1 MSTREAR
8 TTRWRPELDGLARRA
23 NLPLHAARRPGL
35 SRRAQGHGRRR
46 EYSLDRL
53 ADAKV
58 NAPNASLLLS
68 PIEGYEDAKG
78 GKATEL
84 RGVKAL
90 SPNEVEIRVDRP
102 AEGDLLV
109 RLAHVSTG
117 IVARESVEKGG
128 ANWSTTQANGTGPFR
143 LAEWSLRQRI
153 ALAAHPG
160 YFGGAP
166 KIGKV
171 VFEIVPEPAVGV
183 QKYEAGEL
191 DIVQVP
197 ASDYGR
203 LKADAK
209 LGQELAE
216 INRSATV
223 FLMLNQKAY
232 APFKDIR
239 VRQAVAHAINRPQMA
254 RTALQG
260 LYEAA
265 SGVLPP
271 GFPGNTGALLVIPFD
286 PARAK
291 TLLTE
296 AGFPGGKGLPP
307 LVLGPNPR
315 GFGPRLAAEVV
326 AAMLQENLGM
336 QVQVQVL
343 DIAKWRQD
351 LRKADVFAGVT
362 GWTADIA
369 DPNYYL
375 FALFDTKAPFAYFS
389 GYASPAYE
397 EKLATANREPN
408 RAELLKKLRDVEQF
422 LVVTDV
428 GVVPL
433 YHIREASSQTVRR
446 NLTSR
451 RTASGSWSTSDGGDR
466 PLRRAGRPGRWASL
480 PAGRASTSACPTVG
494 AAGLPRRRG
503 PSRRRGGRGS
513 VQPLRRH
520 QRRRQ
525 PPRKPRIEVIA
536 LLGALA
542 ARTRRVAPRGLPLHV
557 HHPRSH
563 PVRDPVGEPR
573 HHQRRAH
580 GPRGLHRGWGPARAR
595 AVWGRPE
602 RTRAPAHRDHGGGAA
617 ALARRCGHVPRPL
630 PPARRGPGA
639 AEAGAGAA
647 ADLPVER
654 A

>member
-1 MSTREAR
+1 MAR
-8 TTRWRPELDGLARRA
+8 RDRLAVLATLVAGLAGIVLALTAGSGHSQGETMLRVA
-23 NLPLHAARRPGL
+23 IQADPTTLDPALTNDPTGTAILQNVYTPLVDVDARGQVHPLAAKSWTVSPD
-35 SRRAQGHGRRR
+35 GRTYRFVLR
-46 EYSLDRL
+46 DDLVFHSGRKATAADVKYSLDRL

-203 LKADAK
+203 LKADPK

-216 INRSATV
+216 FNRAATV

-271 GFPGNTGALLVIPFD
+271 GFPGNTGALPVIPFD

-433 YHIREASSQTVRR
+433 YHIREVILRKPYVR
-446 NLTSR
+446 NLTFTPYGLGFMEHLG
-451 RTASGSWSTSDGGDR
+451 TA
-466 PLRRAGRPGRWASL
+466 A
-480 PAGRASTSACPTVG
+480 
-494 AAGLPRRRG
+494 
-503 PSRRRGGRGS
+503 
-513 VQPLRRH
+513 
-520 QRRRQ
+520 
-525 PPRKPRIEVIA
+525 I
-536 LLGALA
+536 
-542 ARTRRVAPRGLPLHV
+542 
-557 HHPRSH
+557 
-563 PVRDPVGEPR
+563 VR
-573 HHQRRAH
+573 
-580 GPRGLHRGWGPARAR
+580 
-595 AVWGRPE
+595 
-602 RTRAPAHRDHGGGAA
+602 
-617 ALARRCGHVPRPL
+617 
-630 PPARRGPGA
+630 
-639 AEAGAGAA
+639 
-647 ADLPVER
+647 
-654 A
+654 